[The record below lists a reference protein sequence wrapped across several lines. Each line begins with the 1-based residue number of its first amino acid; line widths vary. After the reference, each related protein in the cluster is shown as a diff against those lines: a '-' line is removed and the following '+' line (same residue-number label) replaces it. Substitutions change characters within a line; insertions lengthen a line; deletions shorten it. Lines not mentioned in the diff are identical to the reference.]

1 MGSIQISTGFF
12 DPSIVNP
19 AAYCSLNERMRCRRA
34 GEELSNVDC
43 CPVESQIAMNVSE
56 QIPVW
61 PPYGGLGPSLFV
73 YVLCGHKKDQLFPR
87 SFLFP
92 FALHS
97 LEYDNFC
104 LFSLPCFP
112 ILGCPF
118 AAL

>member
-73 YVLCGHKKDQLFPR
+73 YVLCGHKRTSYFR
-87 SFLFP
+87 AHFYFL
-92 FALHS
+92 S
-97 LEYDNFC
+97 RC
-104 LFSLPCFP
+104 
-112 ILGCPF
+112 ILWNMTISAF
-118 AAL
+118 